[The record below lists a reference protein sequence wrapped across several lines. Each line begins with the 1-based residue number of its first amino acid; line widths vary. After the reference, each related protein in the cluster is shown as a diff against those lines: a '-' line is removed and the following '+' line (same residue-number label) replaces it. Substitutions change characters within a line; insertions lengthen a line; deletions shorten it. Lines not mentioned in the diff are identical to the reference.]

1 MDRGRKLQVGVIF
14 GGRSGEHEVSLMS
27 ARSVLGVLDPQRYEV
42 TQIGITLDGVWLT
55 GKNVLEAMQSGQT
68 TGFNTVTMLPDPTW
82 SGINTIEKTGQGWL
96 MQPLTK
102 LDVVFPV
109 LHGTFGEDGTLQGLL
124 EMTGIAYVGA
134 GVLGSSVG
142 MDKGLFK
149 DVMQA
154 HHIPVPEAMVVLRS
168 TLADQIDDII
178 VQAEKMAP
186 YPLFVKPANLGSSVG
201 VSKCTSRADLLEGLL
216 EASRYDRRIL
226 VQRGVNAREIEVSVL
241 GNDTPEV
248 SVPGEVVPSREFYS
262 YEAKY
267 VDNASELLIPAPIPE
282 RTSEHVRQ
290 LAVMAFKAIDC
301 QGMARVDFLLDHE
314 NGELYLNEL
323 NTIPGFTSI
332 SMYPKLWEASGLP
345 YPRLVD
351 RLIELAIERKN
362 DKLKTK
368 YRYGG

>member
-1 MDRGRKLQVGVIF
+1 MDMGHKLQVGVIF

-42 TQIGITLDGVWLT
+42 TQIGITLDGAWLT
-55 GKNVLEAMQSGQT
+55 GENVLEAMQSGQT
-68 TGFNTVTMLPDPTW
+68 AGLKTSALLPDPAW
-82 SGINTIEKTGQGWL
+82 PGINTVEKTGHGWVL
-96 MQPLTK
+96 ELFTQ
-102 LDVVFPV
+102 LDVIFPV

-124 EMTGIAYVGA
+124 EMTRIAYVGA

-149 DVMQA
+149 DVMLA
-154 HHIPVPEAMVVLRS
+154 NHIPVPEAMVVLRS
-168 TLADQIDDII
+168 TLANQMDEVI
-178 VQAEKMAP
+178 VQAENMAP

-201 VSKCTSRADLLEGLL
+201 VSKCTSRADLLEGLI

-241 GNDTPEV
+241 GNDIPEA

-267 VDNASELLIPAPIPE
+267 IDNASELIIPAPIPE
-282 RTSEHVRQ
+282 NTSVQVRQ
-290 LAVMAFKAIDC
+290 LAVKAFKAIDC
-301 QGMARVDFLLDHE
+301 QGMARVDFLLDRE

-332 SMYPKLWEASGLP
+332 SMYPKLWEASGLS

-362 DKLKTK
+362 DSLKTR